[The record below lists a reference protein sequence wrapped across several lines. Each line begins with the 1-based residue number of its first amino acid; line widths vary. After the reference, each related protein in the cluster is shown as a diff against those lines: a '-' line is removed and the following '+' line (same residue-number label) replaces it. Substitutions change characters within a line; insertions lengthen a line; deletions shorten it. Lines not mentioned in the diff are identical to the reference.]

1 MAGGGGPFIT
11 QFPHN
16 QINVRAYKTTQTGH
30 KLPAFINF
38 QKSPDD
44 VVAA

>member
-1 MAGGGGPFIT
+1 MGGVT
-11 QFPHN
+11 TFPHT
-16 QINVRAYKTTQTGH
+16 QINVRAYKMDQTGH

-38 QKSPDD
+38 RKSPDD